1 MSSTLSFALVGCG
14 DAGTEMWQGISAAS
28 PAELVMLMDENPQLL
43 DDLRQVYAVPA
54 TTNMEDVLRN
64 VGVDAVYISAPMEE
78 RVSLGIRAAE
88 AGKHVFV
95 EHPVA
100 RDLADVDA
108 LMAACEDHDV
118 RLGVALGAQ
127 VDAGAAM
134 ARGMIRGEFLGR
146 VIAVRVHA
154 LLEGTLSRRPSL
166 GRDAG
171 HGTLLASLMEQLN
184 TVRWVVG
191 SEVMGVSAR
200 CGPRLE
206 ETEDGS
212 IVLGAVLNY
221 ANEAVGVLQGG
232 WNLPGEG
239 HEDVSGP
246 RIYGTKGQLILA
258 REPLAYFVEAP
269 EGSASR
275 SWHPLHFSGPLGDKE
290 QMVERFATAV
300 LNGRK
305 PPVTGAD
312 ARRALEII
320 EAIRRSAKSGS
331 PQTLPLQE

>member
-1 MSSTLSFALVGCG
+1 MSSRLSFALVGCG
-14 DAGTEMWQGISAAS
+14 DAGAEMWQGISAAS
-28 PAELVMLMDENPQLL
+28 PAELVMLMDENSHLL
-43 DDLRQVYAVPA
+43 DDLRQIYAVP
-54 TTNMEDVLRN
+54 TTTSMEDVLRN
-64 VGVDAVYISAPMEE
+64 VEVDAVYISAPVGQ

-108 LMAACEDHDV
+108 LMETCEDHDV
-118 RLGVALGAQ
+118 CLGVALGAQ

-134 ARGMIRGEFLGR
+134 ARNMIRGGFLGR
-146 VIAVRVHA
+146 VIAVRVQA
-154 LLEGTLSRRPSL
+154 LLEGALSRRRSL
-166 GRDAG
+166 GRDEG
-171 HGTLLASLMEQLN
+171 YGNLLASLMEQLN

-191 SEVMGVSAR
+191 SEVIDVSAR
-200 CGPRLE
+200 CGARPE
-206 ETEDGS
+206 ETENGN
-212 IVLGAVLNY
+212 VALGAVLNY

-269 EGSASR
+269 EGSTSR
-275 SWHPLHFSGPLGDKE
+275 SWHPLHFSGLLGDKE
-290 QMVERFATAV
+290 QMVERFAAAV
-300 LNGRK
+300 LDSEK

-312 ARRALEII
+312 ARKVLEVV
-320 EAIRRSAKSGS
+320 EAIRRSAESGE
-331 PQTLPLQE
+331 PRALPLED